1 MTNREGRCLTS
12 KILTIKFSLLDEAN
26 EIKIDDLIKE
36 INQAFSDDELI
47 IPWVEKIKKILII

>member
-12 KILTIKFSLLDEAN
+12 KILTIKFSLLDEAK

-36 INQAFSDDELI
+36 INQAFSDDLR
-47 IPWVEKIKKILII
+47 KHLNGQGQQK